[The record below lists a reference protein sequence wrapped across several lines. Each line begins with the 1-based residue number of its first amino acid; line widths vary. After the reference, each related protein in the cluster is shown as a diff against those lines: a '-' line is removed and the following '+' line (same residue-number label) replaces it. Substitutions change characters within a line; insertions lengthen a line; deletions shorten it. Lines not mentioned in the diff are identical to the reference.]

1 MIKKREIDIFGV
13 LLGIV
18 IGCIIGFFLSTRINI
33 NPPNNNNDDD
43 TTGAIYGNVYLLQI
57 GKVNKAEDAY
67 NLIENIK
74 AQDLHSVYVNV
85 GDNYYVY
92 GGIADSEAA
101 LAAKKSSFEYKGFT
115 PVIKKEYIL
124 DKPNTVIDN
133 STEYEFW
140 RECVTNLLNNLG
152 GKTYVVTD
160 QFHANPVCL
169 EIYTL
174 IVALK
179 SVQNE
184 NMRDE
189 IRLNIYQEII
199 KNLN

>member
-33 NPPNNNNDDD
+33 NPTGNNNGDD
-43 TTGAIYGNVYLLQI
+43 TTGVVYGNVYLLQI
-57 GKVNKAEDAY
+57 GKVDKAEDAY
-67 NLIENIK
+67 NLIEAIK
-74 AQDLHSVYVNV
+74 AKNLHSVYVNV
-85 GDNYYVY
+85 GDYYYIY

-101 LAAKKSSFEYKGFT
+101 LETKKSNFEYKGFS
-115 PVIKKEYIL
+115 PIIKKEYIL

-133 STEYEFW
+133 NKNYEFW
-140 RECVTNLLNNLG
+140 KECVTNLLNNLE
-152 GKTYVVTD
+152 GKAFVITD
-160 QFHANPVCL
+160 KFHSDPICL
-169 EIYTL
+169 EAYTL

-179 SVQNE
+179 SVQNDVI
-184 NMRDE
+184 RDE

-199 KNLN
+199 NNLN